1 MGDANI
7 SLRALRAVS
16 GISRASLRFASGKMT
31 VFAPA
36 RRVANTLSRMPPIGN
51 TLPRRVISPVIATLR
66 TGRLVNTDASTVAVI
81 NFCV

>member
-1 MGDANI
+1 MCDATI
-7 SLRALRAVS
+7 SLRSLRVVS
-16 GISRASLRFASGKMT
+16 GISRASLRFASGKMP

-36 RRVANTLSRMPPIGN
+36 RRVAN

-66 TGRLVNTDASTVAVI
+66 TGRLVNTDASTVAMI

>member
-1 MGDANI
+1 MCDANI
-7 SLRALRAVS
+7 SLRALRVVL

-51 TLPRRVISPVIATLR
+51 TCRA
-66 TGRLVNTDASTVAVI
+66 G
-81 NFCV
+81 